1 MCARFSWIFKR
12 RAFYEK
18 EKETESLLMLIFRRF
33 ILKAESSPFF
43 IQSEDAL
50 LFELNLKPWLV
61 LKFLFDLEISYL
73 IKNFFLE
80 ELHPI
85 QQVYNNFKPTTV
97 RLWTTEKIKKE
108 LFVSLYSSVTRSVIY
123 LTNRFHFAV
132 CLWCYRSQMILK
144 KARIEKWHTC
154 WRNRIANCA
163 F

>member
-1 MCARFSWIFKR
+1 
-12 RAFYEK
+12 
-18 EKETESLLMLIFRRF
+18 MLNFRGF

-43 IQSEDAL
+43 HPIRRCFIIWIESQPL
-50 LFELNLKPWLV
+50 LV
-61 LKFLFDLEISYL
+61 LKFLFDLEIFYI
-73 IKNFFLE
+73 IKIFFLE

-97 RLWTTEKIKKE
+97 QLWTTEKIKRA
-108 LFVSLYSSVTRSVIY
+108 VCVPLYSSVTRSVIY
-123 LTNRFHFAV
+123 LTNRFRFAV

-144 KARIEKWHTC
+144 KAIEKWHTC